1 MKASMRLARTIQAL
15 AAVAALGGGALLPS
29 VAGADASGPV
39 AVPASV
45 TVDAEVIRLDDL
57 FQELPAGM
65 NAAVARAPQ
74 PGRAIRFSASRLER
88 IAEEHGIAWPG
99 GAGGPDSV
107 TVHRAVQRLGGEII
121 TAAVRDALTRQGVD
135 REVSV
140 ILSNPGISLELP
152 TDAPATVAVSDLSY
166 RPASGRFSA
175 TVSAP
180 ARGEP
185 LERATVTGRAVRM
198 LEVPVP
204 AARID
209 RGEIIDGDD
218 LRWISMPS
226 DRLHRNHLTDADKIV
241 GMSARRPL
249 RPGEPM
255 RTTAVEKPTLVTR
268 NSLVTLRLDTA
279 RMTLT
284 AQGRALEDGA
294 KGETVRVINTTSQT
308 TVTGIVA
315 GSNVVTVQPNV
326 APRN

>member
-1 MKASMRLARTIQAL
+1 MKASMRLARSIRAL
-15 AAVAALGGGALLPS
+15 AAIAALGGGALAPAAAAS
-29 VAGADASGPV
+29 DASGLI

-57 FQELPAGM
+57 FQGLPAGM
-65 NAAVARAPQ
+65 DAAVARAPQ

-88 IAEEHGIAWPG
+88 IAEEHGIAWPDDG
-99 GAGGPDSV
+99 SGADSV
-107 TVHRAVQRLGGEII
+107 TVHRAVQRLGDEII
-121 TAAVRDALTRQGVD
+121 TEAVRDALTRQGVD
-135 REVSV
+135 RGVSV

-152 TDAPATVAVSDLSY
+152 TDVPGTVAVSDLSY

-175 TVSAP
+175 TLNAP

-185 LERATVTGRAVRM
+185 LERVTITGRAVRM

-209 RGEIIDGDD
+209 RGEIVDEDD

-249 RPGEPM
+249 RPGEPL
-255 RTTAVEKPTLVTR
+255 RTTAVEKPVLVNR
-268 NSLVTLRLDTA
+268 NSLVTLRLQTP
-279 RMTLT
+279 RLTLT

-294 KGETVRVINTTSQT
+294 KGELVRVINTMSKT
-308 TVTGIVA
+308 TVTGVVT
-315 GSNVVTVQPNV
+315 GSNLVTVQPRV
-326 APRN
+326 ALRN